1 MQWQING
8 VKKMERKITN
18 YHPIYAF
25 GERCGFLQT
34 IRTEGFEAVEIEYFL
49 GENQRRKGIMTVYLP
64 VYLQQLEREGI
75 KNITAHV
82 KKTNYASKKL
92 LEKNGFIKFSQ
103 FRNIEIFLYVAGMKL
118 DAGTLQRV
126 GDDFVN
132 RKMLAKVK

>member
-1 MQWQING
+1 
-8 VKKMERKITN
+8 MERKITN

-25 GERCGFLQT
+25 GERCGYLQT
-34 IRTEGFEAVEIEYFL
+34 IRTKGFKAVEIEYFL
-49 GENQRRKGIMTVYLP
+49 DENQRRKGIMTVYLP
-64 VYLQQLEREGI
+64 IYLQQLEREGI

-82 KKTNYASKKL
+82 KETNYASKKL
-92 LEKNGFIKFSQ
+92 LEKNGFIKISQ
-103 FRNIEIFLYVAGMKL
+103 FGNVEIFLYVAGMKL

>member
-1 MQWQING
+1 
-8 VKKMERKITN
+8 MERKITN

-25 GERCGFLQT
+25 GERCGYLQT
-34 IRTEGFEAVEIEYFL
+34 IRTEGFKAVEIEYFL
-49 GENQRRKGIMTVYLP
+49 DENQRKKGIMTVYLP
-64 VYLQQLEREGI
+64 MYLQQLEREGI

-82 KKTNYASKKL
+82 KETNCASKKL

-103 FRNIEIFLYVAGMKL
+103 IRNIEIFLYVAGMKL